1 MKLNTFVDALHE
13 AGWEAPHDAQHTEI
27 RKLHAKLFPII
38 AELEEDLGS
47 ASARIRELER
57 EQTK

>member
-13 AGWEAPHDAQHTEI
+13 AGWHAICDAQHSEI

-47 ASARIRELER
+47 ASARIRELEK
-57 EQTK
+57 EAGK